1 MKKNATVSDWIL
13 YGFGK
18 LPIAVS
24 MIAILMSYHT
34 CGTIGLLISAFF
46 YYFLVKKP
54 IYLFI
59 FQLLEFLM
67 LNLMI

>member
-1 MKKNATVSDWIL
+1 MNKNATVCDWIL

-34 CGTIGLLISAFF
+34 CGTVGLIISAFF
-46 YYFLVKKP
+46 YYFLVKKKKK
-54 IYLFI
+54 IKYLKY
-59 FQLLEFLM
+59 
-67 LNLMI
+67 

>member
-1 MKKNATVSDWIL
+1 MKALQKNARISDWVL

-34 CGTIGLLISAFF
+34 CGTVGLIISAFF
-46 YYFLVKKP
+46 YYFMVKIIFHFLFFLP
-54 IYLFI
+54 II
-59 FQLLEFLM
+59 
-67 LNLMI
+67 LNMTF